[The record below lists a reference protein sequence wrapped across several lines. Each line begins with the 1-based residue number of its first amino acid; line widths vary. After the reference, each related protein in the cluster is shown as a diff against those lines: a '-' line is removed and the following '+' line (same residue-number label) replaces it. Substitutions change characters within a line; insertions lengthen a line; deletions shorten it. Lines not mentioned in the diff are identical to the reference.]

1 MGPENFNFKVI
12 MHHVQHLVMYS
23 LLLWQAAL
31 AGWFILKWCVK
42 HIKFYSREVSP
53 IVIEGGHPNA
63 YKPAPWEQEKQTAAK
78 KEIDIDSFVNV
89 KASIPKAKVGTTA
102 LKSEKQKVKD
112 TGVNVA
118 KKLKKLRGKK

>member
-1 MGPENFNFKVI
+1 VI

-31 AGWFILKWCVK
+31 AGWFLLKWCVK
-42 HIKFYSREVSP
+42 NIKFYSREATP
-53 IVIEGGHPNA
+53 IIIEGGNSSNQTV
-63 YKPAPWEQEKQTAAK
+63 PWEQDAQVTTK

-89 KASIPKAKVGTTA
+89 KASIPKAKVGTTS

>member
-1 MGPENFNFKVI
+1 

-42 HIKFYSREVSP
+42 NIKFYSREATP
-53 IVIEGGHPNA
+53 IVIEGGNA
-63 YKPAPWEQEKQTAAK
+63 YNKSAPWEQDKQVAAK

-89 KASIPKAKVGTTA
+89 KASIPKAKVGTTS

-118 KKLKKLRGKK
+118 KKLKKLRGNK

>member
-1 MGPENFNFKVI
+1 MGPENFNFKVV

-42 HIKFYSREVSP
+42 NIKFYSKEASP
-53 IVIEGGHPNA
+53 IIIEGGDS
-63 YKPAPWEQEKQTAAK
+63 YKKSAPWEQEKQAAAK

-89 KASIPKAKVGTTA
+89 KASIPKAKVGTTS